1 MRIIFTLFLL
11 ISASFCLTHQVEAQE
26 QTEIDS
32 LLTEPKLLDEITVV
46 GYDDN
51 RRLLETPGAVG
62 LVNRQIIK
70 AYDETS
76 VVPAMNTIPGVK
88 MEQRSPGSYR
98 IAIRGSTLRAP
109 FGVRNVKVYW
119 NDIPFTAPSGSTD
132 FNLLDVIN
140 MGSIEVIKGPAG
152 SIYGAGTGGVVNIQS
167 EPEEESLHHAA
178 VSFGSYGMK
187 RIETS
192 LHNVNGQNTLSFKY
206 AHQEADGYRE
216 HTALDRDVLQLRGAF
231 AFSQKSTVS
240 ANLLYS
246 DLFYEIPGGL
256 TQEQYDENPRQAR
269 PGNQFAQGSVESNA
283 SIRQKYLLFG
293 LSQDYQWNENFSNQT
308 VLYGD
313 LSFFEN
319 PFLFDYKRDSQ
330 SGGGGRTRF
339 QYDIPMGSINTSV
352 VAGAEYQTALNVSRN
367 FGNLA
372 GQPDTLNFDDEL
384 RSWQALFFAKANLNL
399 PNDFFLTLGLSHNR
413 LNYDIYRLVDMAL
426 DSAYRVEKN
435 FDPVWAP
442 RIGLVKQW
450 GQKAVHASISY
461 GFSPPAIEDVRTNEG
476 SINLGLKPEKGVNY
490 EVGFRGNTFQNK
502 LNFDLTAFYFK
513 LNETIVQQQSDR
525 GTVLFVNAGNTD
537 QRGFEAALTWFAITA
552 SQHFLSDLEVRTA
565 YTLHNFKF
573 KNYEKEGE
581 DYSGNALTG
590 VAPHTWV
597 TTALF
602 TTRPGVYLN
611 VTYNFTGR
619 IPLNDANTAYADAYH
634 LVMAKAGYRTIL
646 NDHLQLEVFAG
657 VDNLFNQKYSLGN
670 DLNAFGGRYFQPAP
684 NRNYYGGLKV
694 YFGN

>member
-1 MRIIFTLFLL
+1 MRVVFNLFLL
-11 ISASFCLTHQVEAQE
+11 ITSSFCLISQVEAQE
-26 QTEIDS
+26 QTGTDT

-51 RRLLETPGAVG
+51 RRLLETAGTVG
-62 LVNRQIIK
+62 LVDRQVIK

-98 IAIRGSTLRAP
+98 IAIRGSTLRTP

-119 NDIPFTAPSGSTD
+119 NDIPFTEPSGSTD

-167 EPEEESLHHAA
+167 EPEEETLNRVGFA
-178 VSFGSYGMK
+178 FGSYGMK
-187 RIETS
+187 RIEAS
-192 LHNVNGQNTLSFKY
+192 LNKINEQNSLSFKY
-206 AHQEADGYRE
+206 AHQEAEGYRE
-216 HTALDRDVLQLRGAF
+216 HTALDRDVLHLRGKF
-231 AFSQKSTVS
+231 AFSQKSTVR

-246 DLFYEIPGGL
+246 DLYYEIPGGL
-256 TQEQYDENPRQAR
+256 TQEQYTQNPRQAR
-269 PGNQFAQGSVESNA
+269 PGNQFAQGSIETNA
-283 SIRQKYLLFG
+283 SISQKYLLFG
-293 LSQDYQWNENFSNQT
+293 LSQDYQWNESFSNQT

-339 QYDIPMGSINTSV
+339 QYDIPIGNIDASIM
-352 VAGAEYQTALNVSRN
+352 AGVEYQTALNVSRN
-367 FGNLA
+367 FGNQA

-384 RSWQALFFAKANLNL
+384 RSWQALYFAKANMSL
-399 PNDFFLTLGLSHNR
+399 PNNFFLTLGLSHNQ
-413 LNYDIYRLVDMAL
+413 LNYDIYRLVDVAL
-426 DSAYRVEKN
+426 DSTYRVEKS
-435 FDPVWAP
+435 FDPVWTP

-450 GQKAVHASISY
+450 GQTAAHASISY

-476 SINLGLKPEKGVNY
+476 SINLNLKPERGINY
-490 EVGFRGNTFQNK
+490 EIGFRGNTFQNK
-502 LNFDLTAFYFK
+502 LNFDITAFYFK
-513 LNETIVQQQSDR
+513 LNETIVQEQSDR

-552 SQHFLSDLEVRTA
+552 AQGFLSDLEMRTA
-565 YTLHNFKF
+565 YTLHDFKF
-573 KNYEKEGE
+573 KNYVNGGE
-581 DYSGNALTG
+581 DLSGNALTG

-611 VTYNFTGR
+611 ITFNFTDQ
-619 IPLNDANTAYADAYH
+619 IPLNDANTVYADAYH
-634 LVMAKAGYRTIL
+634 LLLAKAGYRKAL
-646 NDHLQLEVFAG
+646 NDRLQLEIFAG
-657 VDNLFNQKYSLGN
+657 ADNLFNEKYSLGN
-670 DLNAFGGRYFQPAP
+670 DLNASGGRYFQPAP
-684 NRNYYGGLKV
+684 GRNYYGGAKLL
-694 YFGN
+694 F